1 MSKPENHIDIELS
14 EEIASG
20 EYANLTIITHSQNEF
35 ILDQVQIMPG
45 MPKGRVKSRTIM
57 TPVNAKRL
65 MLALIENVKKFES
78 VHGELKLG
86 DQAQYIPPM
95 NFGGSNNQA

>member
-1 MSKPENHIDIELS
+1 MNKQENHLDIELS

-20 EYANLTIITHSQNEF
+20 DYANLAVITHSQNEF
-35 ILDQVQIMPG
+35 IIDQVQILPG

-57 TPVNAKRL
+57 TPQNAKRL
-65 MLALIENVKKFES
+65 MLALIDNVKKFEAA
-78 VHGELKLG
+78 HGEMKLS
-86 DQAQYIPPM
+86 DQGSFIPPM

>member
-1 MSKPENHIDIELS
+1 MNKQENHIDIELS
-14 EEIASG
+14 EDMASG

-45 MPKGRVKSRTIM
+45 MPKGRVKSRTIL
-57 TPVNAKRL
+57 TPQNAKRL
-65 MLALIENVKKFES
+65 MLALMDNVKKFET

-86 DQAQYIPPM
+86 DQGAFVPPM